1 MDIQADTR
9 EVDLGEVESV
19 GLEEEVVDRNIVAL
33 GVVLV
38 AFTEEAVA

>member
-1 MDIQADTR
+1 
-9 EVDLGEVESV
+9 VDLGEVGSV

-33 GVVLV
+33 GVDLM